1 MKPRGDKSLSLSL
14 SFSYILRRDLER
26 RFWTFRAPY
35 VSYKSWFTLVTAT
48 MRLEEYEKPI
58 ESADSGT
65 EMREFGSRNVET
77 RCRWYIKIL
86 HARFISRSYIYIY
99 LINFLKL
106 TINQRASSVRIYLFS
121 NFFNGSTIVFKIFLA
136 RYSRVNESRIYSSDS
151 TWAELREW
159 NMVSTINH
167 ALLRVC

>member
-1 MKPRGDKSLSLSL
+1 MTSLSSSLSLFLSL
-14 SFSYILRRDLER
+14 TSSAAISNDVSG
-26 RFWTFRAPY
+26 RFA
-35 VSYKSWFTLVTAT
+35 
-48 MRLEEYEKPI
+48 RLMCLINHGLPLLPQQCV
-58 ESADSGT
+58 
-65 EMREFGSRNVET
+65 SRNT
-77 RCRWYIKIL
+77 RNQSNPPIPERKCGNLAREMSKLDVDDIL
-86 HARFISRSYIYIY
+86 KYYTLDLSHAHIYIYIY